1 MERERI
7 CPEREKSVLETTLF
21 PSFFT
26 RSENNNNLKKLLSL
40 LSHHNVSEIL
50 HIITN
55 FFQ

>member
-40 LSHHNVSEIL
+40 LSL
-50 HIITN
+50 IIMSLKY
-55 FFQ
+55 FIS